1 MGHPKRSGTRINCE
15 IPAALRVPECSSDL
29 PEECVVIL
37 VNPQGCAARFNRPLE
52 VGTTV
57 RLEGL
62 PRGGAH
68 ARVVN
73 CISVEKGGNLWLL
86 GLALD
91 EPQNLWGIDTPPHD
105 WYIDVPVPAVETGF
119 SARAGR
125 S

>member
-1 MGHPKRSGTRINCE
+1 MGHSKRSGTRVNCE
-15 IPAALRVPECSSDL
+15 IPAALRVPECLSDL
-29 PEECVVIL
+29 AEVCVVIL
-37 VNPQGCAARFNRPLE
+37 VNPQGCAARFSRPLE

-62 PRGGAH
+62 PRGSAD

-73 CISVEKGGNLWLL
+73 CISVEKGGKLWLL

-91 EPQNLWGIDTPPHD
+91 EPGNLWGIDAPPRD
-105 WYIDVPVPAVETGF
+105 WYIDGAVPAVEIVF

>member
-1 MGHPKRSGTRINCE
+1 
-15 IPAALRVPECSSDL
+15 
-29 PEECVVIL
+29 VIL

>member
-1 MGHPKRSGTRINCE
+1 MGHPKRSGTRISCE
-15 IPAALRVPECSSDL
+15 IPAALRVHECSSTL
-29 PEECVVIL
+29 AEECMVIL
-37 VNPQGCAARFNRPLE
+37 VNLQGCAARFNRPVE
-52 VGTTV
+52 IGTTV
-57 RLEGL
+57 RLEAL
-62 PRGGAH
+62 PGGCAN

-73 CISVEKGGNLWLL
+73 CISVEKGGKFWLL

-105 WYIDVPVPAVETGF
+105 WYIDVPVPAAEIGF